1 MPKITAKGDVPM
13 KEKKKTKKI
22 RAEKDPSD
30 KSKRNNKYN
39 IEGTAT
45 PPIGETPEF
54 LPPS

>member
-1 MPKITAKGDVPM
+1 M
-13 KEKKKTKKI
+13 KEKKKPKKI

-39 IEGTAT
+39 NEGTAT